1 MPKSPPAPPVSPHEP
16 PGSPP
21 ADAAVYA
28 GIDVSTDYLDTEL
41 LPSGR
46 TLHVPNTPAERRLL
60 AAQLREQGVTLLVL
74 EATGGLEVP
83 IVAELTLAGVPLV
96 VANPRQVRDFA
107 KAVGILAKT
116 DRLDAHV
123 LARFARDVKPEPR
136 ALPDQAQRDLGE
148 LVARRRQLVEC
159 RVAEENRLE
168 RAASKP
174 VRKSIQAAV
183 GFYNRQIDAVEEQI
197 GQKIKD
203 SPVWREKD
211 ELYQS
216 VPGVG
221 DATSRVLIAELPE
234 LGRLSNNQIAAL
246 VGLAPFA
253 CESGRFKGRR
263 MIRGGRAPVRT
274 ALYMA
279 ALSATRCN
287 PVIKAFYTRLKA
299 RLCFKAAIT
308 ACMRKLL
315 CILNTMAARNTS
327 WNPKVFLKTP

>member
-1 MPKSPPAPPVSPHEP
+1 MPNDPPVAPLP
-16 PGSPP
+16 
-21 ADAAVYA
+21 DAAVYA
-28 GIDVSTDYLDTEL
+28 GLDVATDHLDIEL

-46 TLHVPNTPAERRLL
+46 ALHIANTPVERRDLAGLL
-60 AAQLREQGVTLLVL
+60 RDQGVTLVVL
-74 EATGGLEVP
+74 EATGGLEIPV
-83 IVAELTLAGVPLV
+83 VAELVLAGVPLV

-136 ALPDQAQRDLGE
+136 ALPDQAQHDLSE
-148 LVARRRQLVEC
+148 LVTRRRQLVEC

-183 GFYNRQIDAVEEQI
+183 GFYERQIAALDDQV

-203 SPVWREKD
+203 SQVWREKD
-211 ELYQS
+211 ELYRS

-221 DATSRVLIAELPE
+221 ECTSRVLIAELPE

-263 MIRGGRAPVRT
+263 MIRGGRTSVRSS
-274 ALYMA
+274 LYMA
-279 ALSATRCN
+279 ALSASRCN
-287 PVIKAFYTRLKA
+287 PVIKAFYQRLRT

-315 CILNTMAARNTS
+315 CILNTMAAKNVP
-327 WNPKVFLKTP
+327 WNPKITPKTS